1 MMFPLSFLLGNP
13 GQLSLFKECPPNS
26 LFEISKHSMGRDK
39 SVCVCRREKN
49 EPGIFMHEP
58 TIILL
63 LGTGLVM
70 AASGIRRWR
79 TSRGRAASRD

>member
-1 MMFPLSFLLGNP
+1 MYPKLA
-13 GQLSLFKECPPNS
+13 
-26 LFEISKHSMGRDK
+26 LFELFNAPDEATINLFSAFTKEERAR
-39 SVCVCRREKN
+39 V
-49 EPGIFMHEP
+49 FMHEP

-79 TSRGRAASRD
+79 TSRGSAARQG